1 MLGVRVEGQLNDPPT
16 PMHPA
21 ASSLAVARLLLL
33 LRPSTTTAAA
43 RNLRPFTTSALDTAR
58 SAMEKSRQQLYAQWS
73 QAELISRILELE
85 RPMET

>member
-1 MLGVRVEGQLNDPPT
+1 
-16 PMHPA
+16 MHTTT
-21 ASSLAVARLLLL
+21 SSRLLLR
-33 LRPSTTTAAA
+33 LRLRQTTHLGRRPFTTTTAA
-43 RNLRPFTTSALDTAR
+43 RHLRPFTTSALDTAR

>member
-1 MLGVRVEGQLNDPPT
+1 
-16 PMHPA
+16 MHTTT
-21 ASSLAVARLLLL
+21 SRLLR
-33 LRPSTTTAAA
+33 LRQTTHLGRRPFTTTAAA
-43 RNLRPFTTSALDTAR
+43 ARHPRPFTASALDTAR

>member
-1 MLGVRVEGQLNDPPT
+1 
-16 PMHPA
+16 MHP
-21 ASSLAVARLLLL
+21 VARLLPLRL
-33 LRPSTTTAAA
+33 RQTTQLGRRPSTTAAAA

-58 SAMEKSRQQLYAQWS
+58 SAMEKSRQQLYAQWT